1 TAWTQIN
8 GEGIYETRP
17 WKVYGE
23 GPNIVKAGAFQG
35 TSVNKLGAKDIRF
48 TRNKANTVIYA
59 HVLGWPTEAVVIQ
72 SLGTSAQTNPGK
84 IAKVELLGTEKR
96 VDWKQRAE
104 GLTANLPKDYQPA
117 VDYAAVLKI
126 SLS

>member
-48 TRNKANTVIYA
+48 TRNKANNVIYA
-59 HVLGWPTEAVVIQ
+59 HVLGWPTEAVTIQ
-72 SLGTSAQTNPGK
+72 ALGTSAQTNPGK
-84 IAKVELLGTEKR
+84 IAKVELLGTGR
-96 VDWKQRAE
+96 TLTWKQAADA
-104 GLTANLPKDYQPA
+104 LTVTIPQGEQPA
-117 VDYAAVLKI
+117 VDYAAVFKI